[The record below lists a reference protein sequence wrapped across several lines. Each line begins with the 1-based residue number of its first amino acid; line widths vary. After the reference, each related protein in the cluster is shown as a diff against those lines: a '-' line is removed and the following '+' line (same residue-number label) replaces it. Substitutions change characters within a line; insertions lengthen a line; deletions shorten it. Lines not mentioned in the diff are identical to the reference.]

1 MKFCSKCGGQ
11 MEDHAAF
18 CPNCGAPAGAASADA
33 VSGQP
38 GDSASRLLAE
48 KKHSRITSAMV
59 LNVLAFLL
67 SLVACAVLF
76 LAGVQHGED
85 PPDGSYTIEHDLL
98 GEFLGYDTAKI
109 VTPDEKM
116 AEWAAK
122 EAERRE
128 SNENLLKGL
137 ILWQAISLVAMAVG
151 FFAARGAKKN
161 KKGLV
166 FLFMALWLLPAVA
179 LGVIFPQ
186 AIVLLFC
193 GIGLIL
199 FVPAILGLIAGG
211 KLLQAANIR
220 E

>member
-18 CPNCGAPAGAASADA
+18 CPNCGAPAGAASA
-33 VSGQP
+33 GQS

-59 LNVLAFLL
+59 LNVIAFIL

-128 SNENLLKGL
+128 SNEALLKALG
-137 ILWQAISLVAMAVG
+137 LWQGISLAAMAVG

>member
-18 CPNCGAPAGAASADA
+18 CPNCGAPAGAAS
-33 VSGQP
+33 SGQS

-59 LNVLAFLL
+59 LNVIAFIL

-128 SNENLLKGL
+128 SNEALLKALG
-137 ILWQAISLVAMAVG
+137 LWQGISLVAMVMG

-166 FLFMALWLLPAVA
+166 FLFMALWVLPAVA
-179 LGVIFPQ
+179 LGVFFPQ
-186 AIVLLFC
+186 AVVLLFC

>member
-18 CPNCGAPAGAASADA
+18 CPNCGAPAGAASAGA

-128 SNENLLKGL
+128 SNEALLKALG
-137 ILWQAISLVAMAVG
+137 LWQGISLAAMVMG

>member
-1 MKFCSKCGGQ
+1 MKFCSKCGSQ
-11 MEDHAAF
+11 MEDNAAF
-18 CPNCGAPAGAASADA
+18 CPNCGAPAGAASAGA
-33 VSGQP
+33 ASGQP

-76 LAGVQHGED
+76 LTGVQHGED

-137 ILWQAISLVAMAVG
+137 ILWQSISLVAMVMG
-151 FFAARGAKKN
+151 FAAAKGAKKK
-161 KKGLV
+161 KKGTGHSV
-166 FLFMALWLLPAVA
+166 YDPVGPACGGPWCLLPPGGGAA
-179 LGVIFPQ
+179 LLRHRADSVCPCHSG
-186 AIVLLFC
+186 ADRRR
-193 GIGLIL
+193 
-199 FVPAILGLIAGG
+199 
-211 KLLQAANIR
+211 QAAPGG
-220 E
+220 EHP

>member
-1 MKFCSKCGGQ
+1 MKFCSRCGSQ

-18 CPNCGAPAGAASADA
+18 CPNCGAPAGAAS
-33 VSGQP
+33 SGQS

-59 LNVLAFLL
+59 LNVIAFIL

-128 SNENLLKGL
+128 SNEALLKALG
-137 ILWQAISLVAMAVG
+137 LWQGISLAAMAVG

>member
-18 CPNCGAPAGAASADA
+18 CPSCGAPAGAASAGS

-128 SNENLLKGL
+128 SNEALLKALG
-137 ILWQAISLVAMAVG
+137 LWQGISLAAMAVG

>member
-1 MKFCSKCGGQ
+1 MKYCTKCGSP
-11 MEDHAAF
+11 MADDDIYCA
-18 CPNCGAPAGAASADA
+18 NCGAPAGAASAGA
-33 VSGQP
+33 ASGQP

-76 LAGVQHGED
+76 LTGVQHGED

-137 ILWQAISLVAMAVG
+137 ILWQSISLVAMVMG
-151 FFAARGAKKN
+151 FAAAKGAKKG
-161 KKGLV
+161 KKGLAI
-166 FLFMALWLLPAVA
+166 LFMILWVLPAVA

>member
-18 CPNCGAPAGAASADA
+18 CPNCGAPAGAASAGA
-33 VSGQP
+33 ASGQP

-67 SLVACAVLF
+67 SLVACVILF
-76 LAGVQHGED
+76 FLGAQRGTD
-85 PPDGSYTIEHDLL
+85 PPDDSYTIEHDLL

-128 SNENLLKGL
+128 SNEALLKALG
-137 ILWQAISLVAMAVG
+137 LWQGISLAAMAVG

-186 AIVLLFC
+186 AVVLLFC

>member
-1 MKFCSKCGGQ
+1 
-11 MEDHAAF
+11 
-18 CPNCGAPAGAASADA
+18 
-33 VSGQP
+33 
-38 GDSASRLLAE
+38 
-48 KKHSRITSAMV
+48 
-59 LNVLAFLL
+59 
-67 SLVACAVLF
+67 
-76 LAGVQHGED
+76 
-85 PPDGSYTIEHDLL
+85 
-98 GEFLGYDTAKI
+98 
-109 VTPDEKM
+109 M

-128 SNENLLKGL
+128 SNEALLKALG
-137 ILWQAISLVAMAVG
+137 LWQGISLAAMVMG

>member
-18 CPNCGAPAGAASADA
+18 CPNCGTPAGAAS
-33 VSGQP
+33 SGQSD
-38 GDSASRLLAE
+38 DSASRLLAE

-128 SNENLLKGL
+128 SNEALLKALG
-137 ILWQAISLVAMAVG
+137 LWQGISLAAMAVG

>member
-18 CPNCGAPAGAASADA
+18 CPNCGAPAGAASAGA
-33 VSGQP
+33 ASGQP

-67 SLVACAVLF
+67 SLVACVILF
-76 LAGVQHGED
+76 FLGAQRGTD

-128 SNENLLKGL
+128 SNEALLKALG
-137 ILWQAISLVAMAVG
+137 LWQGISLAAMVMG
-151 FFAARGAKKN
+151 FAAAKGAKKE
-161 KKGLV
+161 KKGLAI
-166 FLFMALWLLPAVA
+166 LFMILWVLPAVA
-179 LGVIFPQ
+179 LGVFFPQ
-186 AIVLLFC
+186 AVVLLFC